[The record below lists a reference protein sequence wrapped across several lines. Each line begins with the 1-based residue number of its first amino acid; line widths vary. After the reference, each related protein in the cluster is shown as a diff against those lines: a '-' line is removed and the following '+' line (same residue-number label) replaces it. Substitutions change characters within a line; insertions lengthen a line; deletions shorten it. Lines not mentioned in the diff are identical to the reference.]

1 MKMIVLISTLI
12 FLTGCAI
19 QDCRLRPH
27 VEVIEPER
35 QTEKSD
41 SDVSIKQFHFNK
53 LQSYVFEKRH
63 HQFINSKTVPWEV
76 FHP

>member
-1 MKMIVLISTLI
+1 MIVLISTLI

-27 VEVIEPER
+27 VEVIEAER

-41 SDVSIKQFHFNK
+41 SDVSIEKQKNNPASVLK
-53 LQSYVFEKRH
+53 EIQDNAR
-63 HQFINSKTVPWEV
+63 PGGEV
-76 FHP
+76 VCTY

>member
-27 VEVIEPER
+27 VEVIEAER

-41 SDVSIKQFHFNK
+41 SDVSIEKQKNNPASVLK
-53 LQSYVFEKRH
+53 EIQDNAR
-63 HQFINSKTVPWEV
+63 PGGEV
-76 FHP
+76 VCTY

>member
-41 SDVSIKQFHFNK
+41 SDVSIEEQKNNPASVLKEIQDNA
-53 LQSYVFEKRH
+53 R
-63 HQFINSKTVPWEV
+63 PGGEV
-76 FHP
+76 VCTY

>member
-35 QTEKSD
+35 QIEKSD
-41 SDVSIKQFHFNK
+41 SDVSIEKQKNNPASVLK
-53 LQSYVFEKRH
+53 EIQDNAR
-63 HQFINSKTVPWEV
+63 PGGEV
-76 FHP
+76 VCTY

>member
-35 QTEKSD
+35 QIEKSD
-41 SDVSIKQFHFNK
+41 SDVSIEEQKNNPASVLKEIQDNA
-53 LQSYVFEKRH
+53 R
-63 HQFINSKTVPWEV
+63 PGGEV
-76 FHP
+76 VCTY